1 MKMSIINVRGRTSFD
16 DGWSFHLGDDIAKPR
31 RLVSK
36 AGTANGWS
44 DLTHEELQKHG
55 DQKTTIEKMH
65 KAFQAIQLRPN
76 SKDLEWINVSLP
88 QD

>member
-36 AGTANGWS
+36 AGTANG
-44 DLTHEELQKHG
+44 
-55 DQKTTIEKMH
+55 
-65 KAFQAIQLRPN
+65 
-76 SKDLEWINVSLP
+76 
-88 QD
+88 